1 MLRPVRS
8 FQMDKL
14 MVEVYPDRPTMGQS
28 AADAAV
34 AKLRR
39 LLEDQES
46 INVVFAAAPSQ
57 NEFLEALVKSDGVEW
72 QRVRAFHLDEYL
84 GLCPGSAQ
92 RFGAFLDEH
101 VFQLVELLKVHYL
114 RGDAEDPQAE
124 ALRYAELL
132 RKHPLDLA
140 FIGIGENG
148 HIAFNDPP
156 VADFADPDWV
166 KVVTLDEKC
175 RRQQVHDGCFPS
187 FGAVPTQALTLTIPA
202 IMSAKA
208 IYCMVPGVTKRE
220 AVRDTLQGSIG
231 THCPATILRRHDAAT
246 LYLDGDSASLL

>member
-156 VADFADPDWV
+156 VAGFADPDWV

-187 FGAVPTQALTLTIPA
+187 F
-202 IMSAKA
+202 
-208 IYCMVPGVTKRE
+208 
-220 AVRDTLQGSIG
+220 
-231 THCPATILRRHDAAT
+231 
-246 LYLDGDSASLL
+246 